1 MNILI
6 LNLLYKYIIY
16 YFQIFKNEFL
26 QEIIFIILKSILLII
41 NYIIFILHIKLG
53 QEQYSIRKILFLTT
67 FSFFF
72 VFFVIMF

>member
-6 LNLLYKYIIY
+6 LNQLYKYIIY
-16 YFQIFKNEFL
+16 YFQIFKHELL

-53 QEQYSIRKILFLTT
+53 QEQCSIRKILFLTT